1 MFKKKTCNIHVC
13 HTFSENRTSVQISA
27 HFQLYTQ
34 YSSQSCLIMGTRV
47 IILKV
52 NNSRMIQSNFGSKG
66 PNSFKEL
73 KKKKKGL
80 QMTSDGKRSHD
91 HLQGRSGGLKAQ

>member
-73 KKKKKGL
+73 KKKKKVYKW
-80 QMTSDGKRSHD
+80 QVMAKD
-91 HLQGRSGGLKAQ
+91 HMIICRVGQVV